1 MRRVHRSVGRTL
13 DGFHSLQQANHLVVR
28 SIITSKAENVSLL
41 VHDHRK
47 RLGPATVDAKY
58 VSHVIRSGVRLTTSA
73 GESANA
79 AIAYPFTPVAAM
91 PWTKY
96 LWSARKA
103 ATTGTLTTM
112 EAAISWF
119 Q

>member
-1 MRRVHRSVGRTL
+1 VTI
-13 DGFHSLQQANHLVVR
+13 LVR
-28 SIITSKAENVSLL
+28 
-41 VHDHRK
+41 DHRK
-47 RLGPATVDAKY
+47 RFGPATVDAKY
-58 VSHVIRSGVRLTTSA
+58 VSHVIRSVVPLITSG

-119 Q
+119 QNTSLRVE